1 MKSFGWILIL
11 ASLAMTSCIY
21 TGGKRTRGNGNIIT
35 EERSVGEFEKVEV
48 HGSFDVHVSQ
58 GAAGPVKVEADENLM
73 KYIVIEEHNHELVI
87 KTKNGYNLRPSKKLK
102 VYLSSPRYT
111 QLEVSGACNI
121 IGENKI
127 TSDNRLTLGV
137 SGAGDIKMEADAPQV
152 EARISGSGNVD
163 LKGNTRDFELELSGA
178 GKAQCYELLSENTEV
193 DISGAGSAEVYA
205 SVRID
210 ARVSGAGNVRYKGE
224 GSIGEN
230 KVSGAGSVKKVE

>member
-1 MKSFGWILIL
+1 MKSFGWILL
-11 ASLAMTSCIY
+11 LGALVMTSCEY
-21 TGGKRTRGNGNIIT
+21 MGGKRTSGNGNIIT
-35 EERSVGEFEKVEV
+35 EERSVGEFDRVEV
-48 HGSFDVHVSQ
+48 HGAIDVYVSQ
-58 GAAGPVKVEADENLM
+58 GSTAPVKVEADENLM
-73 KYIVIEEHNHELVI
+73 KYIIVEERNHQLVV

-102 VYLSSPRYT
+102 VYLSSPHYSE
-111 QLEVSGACNI
+111 LEVSGACNI

-127 TSDNRLTLGV
+127 SSDNRLTLGV
-137 SGAGDIKMEADAPQV
+137 SGAGDITMEADAPQV

-178 GKAQCYELLSENTEV
+178 GKARCYELLSENTEV

-210 ARVSGAGNVRYKGE
+210 ARVSGAGNVRYKGD